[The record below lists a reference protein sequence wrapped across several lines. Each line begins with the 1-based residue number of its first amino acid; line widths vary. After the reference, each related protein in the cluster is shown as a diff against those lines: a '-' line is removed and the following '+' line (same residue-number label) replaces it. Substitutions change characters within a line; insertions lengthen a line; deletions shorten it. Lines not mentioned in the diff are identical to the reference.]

1 MYNVTVDFEK
11 VVGKVKPMHAVNNGP
26 SKRTITDQVRS
37 NFLAYKQAGIPYARN
52 HDAAF
57 CSSYGGEHTV
67 DIHMIFPD
75 FDADVNDPASYD
87 FIPTDDYCENIEAAG
102 TKVFYRLGS
111 KIEHNRKKYGTIMP
125 KDFQKW
131 AEICEHVIRHLT
143 EGWADG
149 FHFDITYWEI
159 WNEPDLDLD
168 DAANKRT
175 WSGTA
180 AQFREFY
187 AVVAKHLKS
196 CFPHLKIG
204 GPALAHREP
213 WAEEFLKE
221 MREKQVPID
230 FFSWHVYADDPNWI
244 FNRMQHWRALMDKY
258 GYTQAESICNE
269 WNYIKGWT
277 DQYVYSIEVI
287 SSMKGAAFTAATML
301 GGQQRPLDM
310 LMYYD
315 ARLTTCF
322 NGMFDLYTLRPRK
335 GYYPFLMFNT
345 LYTLGTS
352 VKAEALGEGL
362 HIAAAK
368 NEDGAKAVMLA
379 HFTDDDAEVGEKTIA
394 FNFAGGA
401 DTFEV
406 YLLDEE
412 HTNERIGTVKNGESI
427 RIKPNSVVLLKA
439 V

>member
-1 MYNVTVDFEK
+1 MCNVTVDFEK
-11 VVGKVKPMHAVNNGP
+11 VVGKIKPMHAVNNGP
-26 SKRTITDQVRS
+26 SKRTLTDQVRS
-37 NFLAYKQAGIPYARN
+37 NFLEYKQAGIPYARN

-87 FIPTDDYCENIEAAG
+87 FIPTDDYCENIDAAG

-111 KIEHNRKKYGTIMP
+111 KIEHNRKKYGTLVP

-131 AEICEHVIRHLT
+131 AEICEHVIRHYT

-204 GPALAHREP
+204 GPALAGREP

-244 FNRMQHWRALMDKY
+244 FNRMHHWRALMDKY

-269 WNYIKGWT
+269 WNYVKDWT

-352 VKAEALGEGL
+352 VQAQAMGEGL

-368 NEDGAKAVMLA
+368 SEDGAKAVMLA
-379 HFTDDDAEVGEKTIA
+379 HFTDDDAEIGEKTITL
-394 FNFAGGA
+394 NLAGSA

-406 YLLDEE
+406 YLLDEG
-412 HTNERIGTVKNGESI
+412 HTNELIGTVKNGESI
-427 RIKPNSVVLLKA
+427 RVKPNSVVLLKA